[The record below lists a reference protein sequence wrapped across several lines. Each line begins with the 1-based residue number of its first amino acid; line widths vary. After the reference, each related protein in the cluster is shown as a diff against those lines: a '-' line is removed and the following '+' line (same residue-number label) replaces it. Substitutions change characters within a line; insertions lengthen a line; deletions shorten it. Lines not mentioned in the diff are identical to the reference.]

1 MRDKEIIE
9 KWKAGLSKNKLAE
22 IYRREYNQQIKIIR
36 ATMKH
41 RHDGKYISNYEAL
54 AYVERVIYKY
64 LKERWLHMT
73 KTIKNLLKAKE
84 LIEKKLDLNNNLL
97 ETIKVLRQDEN
108 SLKEENEAYEIALKL
123 IKKKIK
129 EEYNK

>member
-1 MRDKEIIE
+1 
-9 KWKAGLSKNKLAE
+9 
-22 IYRREYNQQIKIIR
+22 
-36 ATMKH
+36 
-41 RHDGKYISNYEAL
+41 
-54 AYVERVIYKY
+54 
-64 LKERWLHMT
+64 MT

-84 LIEKKLDLNNNLL
+84 LIEKKLDLNNNLI

>member
-1 MRDKEIIE
+1 
-9 KWKAGLSKNKLAE
+9 
-22 IYRREYNQQIKIIR
+22 
-36 ATMKH
+36 
-41 RHDGKYISNYEAL
+41 
-54 AYVERVIYKY
+54 
-64 LKERWLHMT
+64 MT
-73 KTIKNLLKAKE
+73 KTIKKLLKAKE

-129 EEYNK
+129 EEYGK

>member
-1 MRDKEIIE
+1 
-9 KWKAGLSKNKLAE
+9 
-22 IYRREYNQQIKIIR
+22 
-36 ATMKH
+36 
-41 RHDGKYISNYEAL
+41 
-54 AYVERVIYKY
+54 
-64 LKERWLHMT
+64 MT

-84 LIEKKLDLNNNLL
+84 LIEKKIDLNNNLL

-108 SLKEENEAYEIALKL
+108 SLKDENEAYEIALKL

>member
-1 MRDKEIIE
+1 
-9 KWKAGLSKNKLAE
+9 
-22 IYRREYNQQIKIIR
+22 
-36 ATMKH
+36 
-41 RHDGKYISNYEAL
+41 
-54 AYVERVIYKY
+54 
-64 LKERWLHMT
+64 MT

-129 EEYNK
+129 EEYSK

>member
-1 MRDKEIIE
+1 
-9 KWKAGLSKNKLAE
+9 
-22 IYRREYNQQIKIIR
+22 
-36 ATMKH
+36 
-41 RHDGKYISNYEAL
+41 
-54 AYVERVIYKY
+54 
-64 LKERWLHMT
+64 MT

-84 LIEKKLDLNNNLL
+84 LIEKRLDLNNNLL
-97 ETIKVLRQDEN
+97 ETINVLRQDEN

>member
-1 MRDKEIIE
+1 
-9 KWKAGLSKNKLAE
+9 
-22 IYRREYNQQIKIIR
+22 
-36 ATMKH
+36 
-41 RHDGKYISNYEAL
+41 
-54 AYVERVIYKY
+54 
-64 LKERWLHMT
+64 MT

-108 SLKEENEAYEIALKL
+108 SLKEENEAYVLALKL

>member
-1 MRDKEIIE
+1 
-9 KWKAGLSKNKLAE
+9 
-22 IYRREYNQQIKIIR
+22 
-36 ATMKH
+36 
-41 RHDGKYISNYEAL
+41 
-54 AYVERVIYKY
+54 
-64 LKERWLHMT
+64 MT

-97 ETIKVLRQDEN
+97 ETIKILRQDEN

>member
-1 MRDKEIIE
+1 
-9 KWKAGLSKNKLAE
+9 
-22 IYRREYNQQIKIIR
+22 
-36 ATMKH
+36 
-41 RHDGKYISNYEAL
+41 
-54 AYVERVIYKY
+54 
-64 LKERWLHMT
+64 MT

-108 SLKEENEAYEIALKL
+108 SLKEENDAYEIVLKL

-129 EEYNK
+129 EEYQK

>member
-1 MRDKEIIE
+1 
-9 KWKAGLSKNKLAE
+9 
-22 IYRREYNQQIKIIR
+22 
-36 ATMKH
+36 
-41 RHDGKYISNYEAL
+41 
-54 AYVERVIYKY
+54 
-64 LKERWLHMT
+64 MT

-97 ETIKVLRQDEN
+97 ETIKVLIQDEN

-129 EEYNK
+129 EEYQK

>member
-1 MRDKEIIE
+1 
-9 KWKAGLSKNKLAE
+9 
-22 IYRREYNQQIKIIR
+22 
-36 ATMKH
+36 
-41 RHDGKYISNYEAL
+41 
-54 AYVERVIYKY
+54 
-64 LKERWLHMT
+64 MT

-97 ETIKVLRQDEN
+97 ETIKILRQDEN

-123 IKKKIK
+123 IKKNIK

>member
-1 MRDKEIIE
+1 
-9 KWKAGLSKNKLAE
+9 
-22 IYRREYNQQIKIIR
+22 
-36 ATMKH
+36 
-41 RHDGKYISNYEAL
+41 
-54 AYVERVIYKY
+54 
-64 LKERWLHMT
+64 MT

-97 ETIKVLRQDEN
+97 ETIKILRQDEN
-108 SLKEENEAYEIALKL
+108 GLKEENEAYEIALKL

>member
-1 MRDKEIIE
+1 M
-9 KWKAGLSKNKLAE
+9 A
-22 IYRREYNQQIKIIR
+22 
-36 ATMKH
+36 
-41 RHDGKYISNYEAL
+41 
-54 AYVERVIYKY
+54 
-64 LKERWLHMT
+64 